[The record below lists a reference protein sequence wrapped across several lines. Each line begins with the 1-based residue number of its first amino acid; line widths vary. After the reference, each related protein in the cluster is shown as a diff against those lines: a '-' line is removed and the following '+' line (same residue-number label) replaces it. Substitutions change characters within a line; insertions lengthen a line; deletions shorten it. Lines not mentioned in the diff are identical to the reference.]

1 MMNCIFRGF
10 VSRGIRWRQVTEAMA
25 EMAAVVAMAA
35 IAAMAV
41 MAAVVLCWMLQHATF
56 CRCSTAITWV
66 SARVWKGDAAQM

>member
-1 MMNCIFRGF
+1 
-10 VSRGIRWRQVTEAMA
+10 MA

-35 IAAMAV
+35 IAAMAAVAV